1 MTLLDAAYA
10 LDELAAGRTPDR
22 ERLLAGAFALDKACK
37 EFMDR
42 DVFGAAAE
50 LHLVA
55 AGGTVNL
62 TKHGRA
68 RAAVWAASVR
78 RLSD

>member
-62 TKHGRA
+62 TTHGRA